1 MDIEQLRLIL
11 DLVRDAGEGAYV
23 IALLWVLRDYF
34 TFTVFMAVFCGSLR
48 GGYLLLRNH
57 SDAEKFVQDIAA
69 ICRADYLYGSRREPI
84 LDCLRKHYNKD

>member
-11 DLVRDAGEGAYV
+11 DLVRGAGEGAYV

-34 TFTVFMAVFCGSLR
+34 TFTVFMAVLCGGLR
-48 GGYLLLRNH
+48 GGYLLIRNR
-57 SDAEKFVQDIAA
+57 SYAENFMEDIAA
-69 ICRADYLYGSRREPI
+69 ICKTDYLYGSRRELV